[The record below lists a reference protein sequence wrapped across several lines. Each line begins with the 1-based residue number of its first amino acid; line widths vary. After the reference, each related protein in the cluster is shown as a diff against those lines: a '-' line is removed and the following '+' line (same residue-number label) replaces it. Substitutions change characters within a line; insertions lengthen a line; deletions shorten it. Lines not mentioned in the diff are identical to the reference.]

1 MNPCPLVWIVI
12 GVAGSGKTAIGR
24 LLAQQLE
31 CDFLEG
37 DREGLLAR
45 NRDFGYGNF

>member
-1 MNPCPLVWIVI
+1 MNSCPLVWIVI

-24 LLAQQLE
+24 LLSQQLE

-37 DREGLLAR
+37 DRRHCLLYTSDAA
-45 NRDFGYGNF
+45 DE